1 MLILGKMPTIEE
13 AKFVEESD
21 LVTKLLIAVDMGS
34 RGLFT
39 AELGGKLLGVYGS
52 ETYSD
57 GKVTVYRLS
66 EALPGR
72 SHWVVKTADGEEVFH
87 AYQINQDRKPEQPVF
102 RWEPSQYELLTF
114 KRGPWLD
121 YIKEVCDKS
130 VAPEKEVDDLEFL
143 RV

>member
-1 MLILGKMPTIEE
+1 MPTIEE
-13 AKFVEESD
+13 ANFVEESE

-39 AELGGKLLGVYGS
+39 AELGGKFLGIYGS

-57 GKVTVYRLS
+57 DKVTVYRLS
-66 EALPGR
+66 EALSGKD
-72 SHWVVKTADGEEVFH
+72 HWVVKTMEGEEVFH
-87 AYQINQDRKPEQPVF
+87 AYQVNQDRKPEQPVF
-102 RWEPSQYELLTF
+102 KWDPSQYELLTF

-121 YIKEVCDKS
+121 HVKEIYDKA
-130 VAPEKEVDDLEFL
+130 VAPPEEVDDLEFL